1 MKFVD
6 EIDCLIKKYE
16 ESCCFIA
23 TNEYGKELQKIYKQI
38 IFDLDYLKSDYCLMN
53 HIDKIDK
60 FERKL
65 KKIRKEKK
73 RWKNKYLELS
83 EENKRKYFELN
94 EEAKKWKKKYNALLY
109 EVQNQDENEWL
120 KLKYGGGLPPI
131 KPLNENALKPTKPI
145 KSRVKPGS
153 MDWLYEV

>member
-1 MKFVD
+1 MKFID

-16 ESCCFIA
+16 ESSCFVA

-65 KKIRKEKK
+65 KKTRKEKK
-73 RWKNKYLELS
+73 RWKK
-83 EENKRKYFELN
+83 KYFKLYNDAIILKNTVDAFNVLYNPNSSSLERI
-94 EEAKKWKKKYNALLY
+94 EAGFGI
-109 EVQNQDENEWL
+109 E
-120 KLKYGGGLPPI
+120 PI
-131 KPLNENALKPTKPI
+131 KNI
-145 KSRVKPGS
+145 K
-153 MDWLYEV
+153 